1 MKCCKIFGSLSCTC
15 FFSFFLG
22 SIAFGHLFST
32 LSYDSLQPLRVQIN
46 AAPVMF
52 QPVAVAHGLTAGASY
67 SMLRFDHGSLVP
79 SKGGFLASGTF
90 AERVDFV
97 ARTAMHTLDGS
108 VLSQIWSNGTY
119 FYRCVAAA

>member
-1 MKCCKIFGSLSCTC
+1 M
-15 FFSFFLG
+15 
-22 SIAFGHLFST
+22 
-32 LSYDSLQPLRVQIN
+32 QIN

-97 ARTAMHTLDGS
+97 AHTAMHILDGS
-108 VLSQIWSNGTY
+108 VLSEIWSNGTY
-119 FYRCVAAA
+119 FYRCVATA

>member
-1 MKCCKIFGSLSCTC
+1 MLQNIWQSFLYLL
-15 FFSFFLG
+15 FFFFFLG
-22 SIAFGHLFST
+22 SIAFGYLFTT
-32 LSYDSLQPLRVQIN
+32 LSYDSWQPLWVQIN

-52 QPVAVAHGLTAGASY
+52 QPVAVAQGLTAGASY